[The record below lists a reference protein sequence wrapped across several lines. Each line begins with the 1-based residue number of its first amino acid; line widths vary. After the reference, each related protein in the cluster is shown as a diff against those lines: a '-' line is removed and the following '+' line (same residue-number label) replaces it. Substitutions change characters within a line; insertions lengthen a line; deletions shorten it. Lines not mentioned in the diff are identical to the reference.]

1 MAKAF
6 FRHLR
11 GELNGYYITN
21 LHNTLNKSTDDIKLF
36 LMNTKNEQFRF
47 GFIRDKVLYGLGKFA
62 GIFLPRISIADSLSS
77 LHMSDSH
84 IVDDVEYSERGLF
97 ETDMEV
103 FRFFHTSQE
112 EYSNDINTL
121 ATSEMKSSMIG
132 DEQVVGYIS
141 ADNQNVLDEEGNIRP
156 EAILASPPAE
166 GAYSEYYGDKFMY
179 LSEAVPVYTDI
190 NEELYIEL
198 YKALQIVR
206 YNGVSLESLCN
217 IISILCP
224 DSLVQINRM
233 EVGVDGKHIN
243 VYYKYDPDTDTTV
256 SYKQQRVT
264 LLLFLIQEKFKQ
276 VVMTEEA

>member
-62 GIFLPRISIADSLSS
+62 GIFLPRVSIADSLSS

-103 FRFFHTSQE
+103 FRFFHTTQE
-112 EYSNDINTL
+112 EYSDDINTL
-121 ATSEMKSSMIG
+121 ATDELKSSLIG
-132 DEQVVGYIS
+132 DEQPIGYIS
-141 ADNQNVLDEEGNIRP
+141 SNNQDVLDEEGNVKP
-156 EAILASPPAE
+156 EAILLAPPADE
-166 GAYSEYYGDKFMY
+166 AYSEYYGDKFMY
-179 LSEAVPVYTDI
+179 LSEAIPVYTDI
-190 NEELYIEL
+190 NKELYIEL

-206 YNGVSLESLCN
+206 YNGDSLESLCN
-217 IISILCP
+217 IISVLCP
-224 DSLVQINRM
+224 DGLVQINRVK
-233 EVGVDGKHIN
+233 VGVDNKHLE
-243 VYYKYDPDTDTTV
+243 VYYIYNPDIETV

-264 LLLFLIQEKFKQ
+264 LLLFLTEIKFKQ
-276 VVMTEEA
+276 IVMIEEH

>member
-36 LMNTKNEQFRF
+36 LMNTKNEQFKF

-62 GIFLPRISIADSLSS
+62 GIFLPRVSIADSLSS

-112 EYSNDINTL
+112 EYADDINAL
-121 ATSEMKSSMIG
+121 ATNERKSSMVG
-132 DEQVVGYIS
+132 DEQVIGYIS

-179 LSEAVPVYTDI
+179 LSEAIPVYT
-190 NEELYIEL
+190 NVNKELYMEL

-206 YNGVSLESLCN
+206 YNGDSLESLCN
-217 IISILCP
+217 IISVLCP
-224 DSLVQINRM
+224 DGLVQISRI
-233 EVGVDGKHIN
+233 EIGVDNKHLE
-243 VYYKYDPDTDTTV
+243 VYYIYNPDIETV
-256 SYKQQRVT
+256 QYKQQRLT
-264 LLLFLIQEKFKQ
+264 LMQYLVEEKFKQ
-276 VVMTEEA
+276 ILLTEDA

>member
-36 LMNTKNEQFRF
+36 LMNTKNEQFKF

-62 GIFLPRISIADSLSS
+62 GIFLPRVSISDSLSS
-77 LHMSDSH
+77 LHMSDSY

-112 EYSNDINTL
+112 EYANDINTL
-121 ATSEMKSSMIG
+121 ASNEQKSSMVG
-132 DEQVVGYIS
+132 DEQVIGYIS
-141 ADNQNVLDEEGNIRP
+141 ADNQNVLDEEGNVKP
-156 EAILASPPAE
+156 EAILASPPDDT
-166 GAYSEYYGDKFMY
+166 AYSEYYGDKFMY
-179 LSEAVPVYTDI
+179 LSEAIPVYTNV
-190 NEELYIEL
+190 NEELYMEL

-217 IISILCP
+217 IISVLCP
-224 DSLVQINRM
+224 DGLVQISRI
-233 EVGVDGKHIN
+233 EIGVDNKHLE
-243 VYYKYDPDTDTTV
+243 VYYIYNPDIETV
-256 SYKQQRVT
+256 QYKQQRLT
-264 LLLFLIQEKFKQ
+264 LMQYLVEEKFKQ
-276 VVMTEEA
+276 ILLIEDA